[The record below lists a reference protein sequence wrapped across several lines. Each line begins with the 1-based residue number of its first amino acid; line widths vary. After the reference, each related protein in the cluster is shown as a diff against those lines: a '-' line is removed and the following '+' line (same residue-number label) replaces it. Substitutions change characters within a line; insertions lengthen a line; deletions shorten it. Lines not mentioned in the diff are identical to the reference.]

1 MDRLALYNVVKF
13 FTRIEMEIYCLKSG
27 IFLSESKKNACFFY
41 KKAKKMLVFFY
52 KKAKKNA
59 CFFYSTKDCI
69 IVSSIC
75 FISCLDDHFF
85 LCSIALVGNDSYAK
99 FN

>member
-27 IFLSESKKNACFFY
+27 IFLSESKKNAC
-41 KKAKKMLVFFY
+41 FFY

>member
-27 IFLSESKKNACFFY
+27 IFLSES
-41 KKAKKMLVFFY
+41 
-52 KKAKKNA
+52 KKNA